1 METIWIR
8 KVAPSVLVAAALLVI
23 LFVIEIVRNDEQLL
37 GVTYLMTLILGFTT
51 LAGRLV
57 LMLLRSRHHP
67 TLVRGDVYIRGADR
81 EAAQIWASLNPV
93 GAIRIIGG

>member
-1 METIWIR
+1 METFWIR

-23 LFVIEIVRNDEQLL
+23 LLVIEIVRDDEQLML
-37 GVTYLMTLILGFTT
+37 VTSLIALILGFTT
-51 LAGRLV
+51 LAGRLA
-57 LMLLRSRHHP
+57 LMLFRSRHHP

-93 GAIRIIGG
+93 GAIRIVGG